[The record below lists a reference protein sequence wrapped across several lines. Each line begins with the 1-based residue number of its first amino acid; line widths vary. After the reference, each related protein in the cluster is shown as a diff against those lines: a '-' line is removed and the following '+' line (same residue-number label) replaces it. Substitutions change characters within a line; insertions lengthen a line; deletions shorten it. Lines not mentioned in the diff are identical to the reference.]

1 MRVDDFAID
10 EVNEEKFGRHGVT
23 VQEVLQ
29 ILQAGEFRMFR
40 NKRRRMENAEY
51 VIIGS
56 TLGGRFLTIPVDAMP
71 IPGRWRPRTAW
82 ESSEVEQARCK
93 Q

>member
-1 MRVDDFAID
+1 MRVDEFAID
-10 EVNEEKFGRHGVT
+10 EVNEEKFERHGVT

-29 ILQAGEFRMFR
+29 VLQAGEFRMFR
-40 NKRRRMENAEY
+40 NKGRRRENAEY
-51 VIIGS
+51 VVIGT

-71 IPGRWRPRTAW
+71 IPGQWRPRTAW
-82 ESSEVEQARCK
+82 ESSEAEQTRYN